1 MEKNIIVTDF
11 TGRKLGMTYEKRAEG
26 LVKNKRA
33 KYLNDHTI
41 QMLSSFDRAE
51 EKADQMFSSEDDRM
65 SEFDVNKKENVTDDT
80 KIYFNARE
88 WSVCSETSSSAAERT
103 FVTDFENNLSEAFCV
118 GNKSEKV
125 TEIATKQLA
134 LKPNT
139 KYEFYFWAKM
149 DLKYDSMCQLQ
160 IIYDGDFENKRV
172 YILSNSNIKPVKIT
186 DGWRLYKI
194 PFITEDNENTQL
206 KFFVKAAKCTFVPG
220 KEEVYY
226 KNLPNDDDVIDSV
239 VEDNANSS
247 DTSSET
253 DENKPFKNIADSFKE
268 FFGQNKQ
275 EVKSQKDEK
284 NKQQNTAD
292 EKKDPFQAFNDFTQ
306 QIRQDIRREV
316 NRSVRNDIYSDL
328 KNMKDDIVNEIKN
341 TFSTND
347 KNKDE

>member
-41 QMLSSFDRAE
+41 QMLSAFDRAE
-51 EKADQMFSSEDDRM
+51 EKNDQMFIAEDNKM
-65 SEFDVNKKENVTDDT
+65 GEFDVNKKENVPDDT

-88 WSVCSETSSSAAERT
+88 WSVCSESSSSAERT
-103 FVTDFENNLSEAFCV
+103 FVTDFENNLSEAYCV
-118 GNKSEKV
+118 GNKSERV

-139 KYEFYFWAKM
+139 RYEFYFWAKL

-160 IIYDGDFENKRV
+160 IIYNGDFENKRV

-206 KFFVKAAKCTFVPG
+206 RFHVKSARCTFVPG
-220 KEEVYY
+220 KEEIYY
-226 KNLPNDDDVIDSV
+226 KNLPNDDDEVASAEEI
-239 VEDNANSS
+239 EEENPS
-247 DTSSET
+247 DTE
-253 DENKPFKNIADSFKE
+253 ENKPFKNIADSFKE

-275 EVKSQKDEK
+275 ESKTQNTEK
-284 NKQQNTAD
+284 NKQQNAAD
-292 EKKDPFQAFNDFTQ
+292 DKKDPFQAFNDFTQ
-306 QIRQDIRREV
+306 QIRRDIRREV
-316 NRSVRNDIYSDL
+316 NKSVRNDIYSDL

-347 KNKDE
+347 KDKEE

>member
-11 TGRKLGMTYEKRAEG
+11 SGRKLGMTYEKRAEG

-41 QMLSSFDRAE
+41 QMLSAFDRAE
-51 EKADQMFSSEDDRM
+51 EKSDQLFAAEENKM
-65 SEFDVNKKENVTDDT
+65 SEFDVNKKENVPDDT

-88 WSVCSETSSSAAERT
+88 WSVCSESSSVAAERT
-103 FVTDFENNLSEAFCV
+103 FVTDFENNLSEAYCI
-118 GNKSEKV
+118 GNKSENV
-125 TEIATKQLA
+125 TEIATKQLT

-160 IIYDGDFENKRV
+160 IIYNGDFENKRV
-172 YILSNSNIKPVKIT
+172 YILSNTNIKPVKIS

-206 KFFVKAAKCTFVPG
+206 KFYVKAAKCTIVPG
-220 KEEVYY
+220 KEEIYY
-226 KNLPNDDDVIDSV
+226 KNLPNDDEEIDN
-239 VEDNANSS
+239 VEDTANEAGS
-247 DTSSET
+247 DTE
-253 DENKPFKNIADSFKE
+253 ENKPFKNIADSFKE
-268 FFGQNKQ
+268 FFGQNKTESKNQ
-275 EVKSQKDEK
+275 NSEK
-284 NKQQNTAD
+284 NRQQSTAD

-341 TFSTND
+341 TFSAND
-347 KNKDE
+347 NNKDE